1 MASTRPKWK
10 RPGRKACQTVFNLL
24 IIFSVVFMSAMNI
37 YSVKAA
43 NKVMVLFF
51 LIKIFALVAIVT
63 GGFYRMSQGKS
74 KCAAQS
80 W

>member
-1 MASTRPKWK
+1 
-10 RPGRKACQTVFNLL
+10 
-24 IIFSVVFMSAMNI
+24 MSAMNI